1 TTRPGVP
8 LPQPVQEPT
17 VQGDPAA
24 SIETRWRVVATARRL
39 LGQTNVRWPGQSFP
53 DDCSGLVL
61 GVYASVGVPL
71 TGSARPGDNG
81 VTAVWRWTSARGRLF
96 RTGRPDPGDLVF
108 FHDTYDR
115 DHDGKLDDGLT
126 HIALVESVDS
136 EGTVSIIHR
145 VSRGVMR
152 YRMNLDRP
160 ALRTE
165 PGTGR
170 AGPCAPR
177 PPRAASQPLAGANL
191 RAGPSRSSPD
201 SSLPSTEPCSR
212 RRRTASARRFRSSPR
227 SPRAGI
233 SESGPPQPSSTANQ
247 ARA

>member
-1 TTRPGVP
+1 MPRLLAACALLVCAACATSRSGVSP
-8 LPQPVQEPT
+8 TPIAQEPP
-17 VQGDPAA
+17 QGDPAA
-24 SIETRWRVVATARRL
+24 SVETRWRVVATARHL
-39 LGQTNVRWPGQSFP
+39 LGQTSVQWSGQRFP

-81 VTAVWRWTSARGRLF
+81 VTAVWRWTSAKGRLF

-126 HIALVESVDS
+126 HIALVESVDAD
-136 EGTVSIIHR
+136 GTVSIIHR

-160 ALRTE
+160 ALRSE
-165 PGTGR
+165 PGSGRVLNDWLRGSTGK
-170 AGPCAPR
+170 
-177 PPRAASQPLAGANL
+177 
-191 RAGPSRSSPD
+191 GPSVLTGQLFAVYGAVLPPAPD
-201 SSLPSTEPCSR
+201 GV
-212 RRRTASARRFRSSPR
+212 R
-227 SPRAGI
+227 SPLPVL
-233 SESGPPQPSSTANQ
+233 SPQPKGGDI
-247 ARA
+247 

>member
-1 TTRPGVP
+1 VFRRLAASALLVCAACATTRQGVP
-8 LPQPVQEPT
+8 LPPPAPEPT

-24 SIETRWRVVATARRL
+24 SVETRWRIVATARRL
-39 LGQTNVRWPGQSFP
+39 LGQPTVRWQGQTFP

-126 HIALVESVDS
+126 HIALVESVDAD
-136 EGTVSIIHR
+136 GTVSIIHR
-145 VSRGVMR
+145 VNRGVMR
-152 YRMNLDRP
+152 YHMNLDRP
-160 ALRTE
+160 ALRSE
-165 PGTGR
+165 PGSGRVLNDWLRGSSGTGKPVLTGQLF
-170 AGPCAPR
+170 AVYGAVLPAAPD
-177 PPRAASQPLAGANL
+177 GV
-191 RAGPSRSSPD
+191 
-201 SSLPSTEPCSR
+201 
-212 RRRTASARRFRSSPR
+212 R
-227 SPRAGI
+227 SPLPVL
-233 SESGPPQPSSTANQ
+233 SPQPQ
-247 ARA
+247 GGDI

>member
-1 TTRPGVP
+1 MPP
-8 LPQPVQEPT
+8 PVQEPT

-24 SIETRWRVVATARRL
+24 AVETRWRVVATARRL
-39 LGQTNVRWPGQSFP
+39 LGQTSVRVPGQAFP

-126 HIALVESVDS
+126 HIALVESVDAD
-136 EGTVSIIHR
+136 GTVSIIHR

-152 YRMNLDRP
+152 YRMNVDRP
-160 ALRTE
+160 TLRSE

-170 AGPCAPR
+170 VLNDWLRGSSGSGRSVLTGQLFAVYGAVLPPAPD
-177 PPRAASQPLAGANL
+177 GV
-191 RAGPSRSSPD
+191 
-201 SSLPSTEPCSR
+201 
-212 RRRTASARRFRSSPR
+212 R
-227 SPRAGI
+227 SPLPVLA
-233 SESGPPQPSSTANQ
+233 PQPEGGDI
-247 ARA
+247 

>member
-1 TTRPGVP
+1 
-8 LPQPVQEPT
+8 
-17 VQGDPAA
+17 
-24 SIETRWRVVATARRL
+24 VVASARRL
-39 LGQTNVRWPGQSFP
+39 LGQTTVRWPGQTLP

-126 HIALVESVDS
+126 HIALVESVDAD
-136 EGTVSIIHR
+136 GTVSIIPR

-160 ALRTE
+160 TLRSE
-165 PGTGR
+165 PATGRVLNDRLRGSSGTGKAVLTDSSSR
-170 AGPCAPR
+170 STAPSSR
-177 PPRAASQPLAGANL
+177 LRRMASAHRCRCSPPSRRAATSDP
-191 RAGPSRSSPD
+191 P
-201 SSLPSTEPCSR
+201 
-212 RRRTASARRFRSSPR
+212 ARL
-227 SPRAGI
+227 
-233 SESGPPQPSSTANQ
+233 Q
-247 ARA
+247 

>member
-1 TTRPGVP
+1 MFRRLAAPALLVCAACATTRSGVP
-8 LPQPVQEPT
+8 PTPVASEQT
-17 VQGDPAA
+17 VQVDPAA
-24 SIETRWRVVATARRL
+24 SVETRWRVVANARRL
-39 LGQTNVRWPGQSFP
+39 LGRTSIHWQGQQFP

-152 YRMNLDRP
+152 YRMNLDHP

-165 PGTGR
+165 PGSGRVLNDWLRGSSGRGQSVLTGQLF
-170 AGPCAPR
+170 AIYGAVLPPAPE
-177 PPRAASQPLAGANL
+177 GV
-191 RAGPSRSSPD
+191 
-201 SSLPSTEPCSR
+201 
-212 RRRTASARRFRSSPR
+212 R
-227 SPRAGI
+227 SPLPVL
-233 SESGPPQPSSTANQ
+233 SPQPQ
-247 ARA
+247 GGDI

>member
-1 TTRPGVP
+1 M
-8 LPQPVQEPT
+8 
-17 VQGDPAA
+17 
-24 SIETRWRVVATARRL
+24 ATARRL
-39 LGQTNVRWPGQSFP
+39 LGQPSVRWPGQTLP

-96 RTGRPDPGDLVF
+96 RTGRPNPGDLVF

-126 HIALVESVDS
+126 HIALVESVDAD
-136 EGTVSIIHR
+136 GTVSIIHR

-160 ALRTE
+160 TLRNEPATGRVLNDWLRGSSGTGKAGTHRTALRGLRRRPPARARWRPLTA
-165 PGTGR
+165 
-170 AGPCAPR
+170 AGPH
-177 PPRAASQPLAGANL
+177 
-191 RAGPSRSSPD
+191 
-201 SSLPSTEPCSR
+201 PSTAGR
-212 RRRTASARRFRSSPR
+212 RHLIRPRR
-227 SPRAGI
+227 SPR
-233 SESGPPQPSSTANQ
+233 
-247 ARA
+247 R

>member
-1 TTRPGVP
+1 M
-8 LPQPVQEPT
+8 
-17 VQGDPAA
+17 AN
-24 SIETRWRVVATARRL
+24 ARRL
-39 LGQTNVRWPGQSFP
+39 LGQTSVQWPGQHFP

-126 HIALVESVDS
+126 HIALVESVDA

-152 YRMNLDRP
+152 YRMNIERP
-160 ALRTE
+160 GLRTD
-165 PGTGR
+165 PGSGRVLNDWLRGSSGTGK
-170 AGPCAPR
+170 AVLTGQLFAVFGAVLPPAPE
-177 PPRAASQPLAGANL
+177 GV
-191 RAGPSRSSPD
+191 
-201 SSLPSTEPCSR
+201 
-212 RRRTASARRFRSSPR
+212 R
-227 SPRAGI
+227 SPLPVL
-233 SESGPPQPSSTANQ
+233 SPQPQ
-247 ARA
+247 GGDI

>member
-1 TTRPGVP
+1 MPRLLAACTFLVCAACATSHPGVRP
-8 LPQPVQEPT
+8 TSLAEEPS
-17 VQGDPAA
+17 VPADPTA
-24 SIETRWRVVATARRL
+24 SVETRWRVVATARRL
-39 LGQTNVRWPGQSFP
+39 LGQTSVRWPGQHFP

-126 HIALVESVDS
+126 HIALVESVDAD
-136 EGTVSIIHR
+136 GTVSIIHR

-152 YRMNLDRP
+152 YRMNVDRP
-160 ALRTE
+160 TLRSE
-165 PGTGR
+165 PGSGRVLNDWLRGSSGKGQAVLTGQLF
-170 AGPCAPR
+170 AVFGSVLPPAPE
-177 PPRAASQPLAGANL
+177 GV
-191 RAGPSRSSPD
+191 
-201 SSLPSTEPCSR
+201 
-212 RRRTASARRFRSSPR
+212 R
-227 SPRAGI
+227 SPLPVL
-233 SESGPPQPSSTANQ
+233 SPQPKGGDI
-247 ARA
+247 

>member
-1 TTRPGVP
+1 MFRPAVASALLVCAACATTHPAVP
-8 LPQPVQEPT
+8 PVPHAAAPEL
-17 VQGDPAA
+17 QGDPAA
-24 SIETRWRVVATARRL
+24 AVETRWRVVATARRL
-39 LGQTNVRWPGQSFP
+39 LGQTSVRWPGQAFP

-81 VTAVWRWTSARGRLF
+81 VTAVWRWTSAKGRLF

-115 DHDGKLDDGLT
+115 DGDGKLDDGLT
-126 HIALVESVDS
+126 HIALVESVDAD
-136 EGTVSIIHR
+136 GTVSIIHR

-165 PGTGR
+165 PGSGRVLNDWIRGSTGKGQ
-170 AGPCAPR
+170 AVLTGQLFAVYGAVLPPAPD
-177 PPRAASQPLAGANL
+177 GV
-191 RAGPSRSSPD
+191 
-201 SSLPSTEPCSR
+201 
-212 RRRTASARRFRSSPR
+212 R
-227 SPRAGI
+227 SPLPVLA
-233 SESGPPQPSSTANQ
+233 PQPKDGDI
-247 ARA
+247 